1 VEPLP
6 AITEI
11 EYSMKILDIDITFD
25 DYSSSIQLQQQ
36 QQHNSQLVENPQS
49 GVPANNQRQA
59 QFAPSAH
66 VFQPQPQAHLI
77 SSASLAISSVYKIK
91 ELQQKYKDL
100 RSIVLIVKK
109 LLQKHDLNKSY
120 HGGLNSYSIVLMTS
134 TFLENEGI
142 NKVNSLGCNLEQFFN
157 FFGNFFDSGKQ
168 GMDGT

>member
-1 VEPLP
+1 VPLIKLQIDLQEIRLLNRQREEKDKQEEQALKGEPTEENKVEPLP

-66 VFQPQPQAHLI
+66 VFQP
-77 SSASLAISSVYKIK
+77 
-91 ELQQKYKDL
+91 
-100 RSIVLIVKK
+100 
-109 LLQKHDLNKSY
+109 
-120 HGGLNSYSIVLMTS
+120 
-134 TFLENEGI
+134 
-142 NKVNSLGCNLEQFFN
+142 
-157 FFGNFFDSGKQ
+157 
-168 GMDGT
+168 